1 MFSYILVMVCIF
13 AACFF
18 YLRYKNIYNPPF
30 LMGAFW
36 AVITLL
42 STFGLYNQDVA
53 DEKTYGVCLIGMLGF
68 FCGSLINGKIV
79 LHHKRKC
86 NCKCNSRGLNQQV
99 TAVIANSKFIT
110 LILIVLAVILFQRVI
125 RVMAILS
132 SGIQMNQIRVDFNNI
147 VLNSSFERTLNTY
160 IIMPLIYL
168 LPVIV
173 IPEFIAF
180 RKQIKNL
187 VLTIIVLVEF
197 TICDGGRAPFFYCA
211 IYVVCSLY
219 IFHVDFK
226 NVIVTLRSKSRRTKR
241 LTLIAAI
248 AVVAVAGYMI
258 LRLSTSRSIQYS
270 LGNSIYTYF
279 TGCFPFLEYNLNRID
294 QNNVWTYGSAFFHG
308 VLNIV
313 FYLLNAANICTYPE
327 FYNYVHEWGNV
338 QEFIHIGSAN
348 FNAFVTP
355 FYYFYM
361 DFRYLGVAMGGAI
374 YGIIS
379 TQIYLRMKKQSVY
392 HYKYIAAYM
401 LIIQSIVTSMVRWQF
416 YNANFVMAFVI
427 LMLFPSRRGQPELYP
442 DWRDES
448 A

>member
-1 MFSYILVMVCIF
+1 MFSYILVMVCIL
-13 AACFF
+13 AAGFF
-18 YLRYKNIYNPPF
+18 YLKYKNIYNPPF
-30 LMGAFW
+30 LMGVFW
-36 AVITLL
+36 AVITLF
-42 STFGLYNQDVA
+42 STFGLYNQKVA
-53 DEKTYGVCLIGMLGF
+53 GEKTYGVCLIGLLGF
-68 FCGSLINGKIV
+68 FCGSLLNKKIV
-79 LHHKRKC
+79 LHRKRKR
-86 NCKCNSRGLNQQV
+86 NVREQNQKVMSVVASSKC
-99 TAVIANSKFIT
+99 IT
-110 LILIVLAVILFQRVI
+110 LILVILAVILLQRDI
-125 RVMAILS
+125 RVMSILS
-132 SGIQMNQIRVDFNNI
+132 SGIKMNQIRVDFNNI
-147 VLNSSFERTLNTY
+147 VLRSSFERALNTY

-168 LPVIV
+168 LPAIV

-197 TICDGGRAPFFYCA
+197 TICDGGRVPFFYCA
-211 IYVVCSLY
+211 IFVVCSLY
-219 IFHVDFK
+219 IFRVDFK
-226 NVIVTLRSKSRRTKR
+226 SVIETFRSKSKRTKR

-258 LRLSTSRSIQYS
+258 LRLSISRNIQYS
-270 LGNSIYTYF
+270 LGNSVYTYF
-279 TGCFPFLEYNLNRID
+279 TGCFPFFEYNLNKID
-294 QNNVWTYGSAFFHG
+294 RNNVWTYGSAFFHG

-313 FYLLNAANICTYPE
+313 FYLLNTAKICAHPA
-327 FYNYVHEWGNV
+327 FYNFVDKWGNV

-361 DFRYLGVAMGGAI
+361 DFRYLGVALGGAI

-379 TQIYLRMKKQSVY
+379 TQTYLRMKKQSVY

-427 LMLFPSRRGQPELYP
+427 LMLFPSRKG
-442 DWRDES
+442 
-448 A
+448 